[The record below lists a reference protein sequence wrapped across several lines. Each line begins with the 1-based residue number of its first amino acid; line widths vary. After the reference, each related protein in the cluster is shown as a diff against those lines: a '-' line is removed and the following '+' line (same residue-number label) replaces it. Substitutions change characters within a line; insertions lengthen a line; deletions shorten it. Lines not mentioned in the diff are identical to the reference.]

1 MMQSPLFTSG
11 LAKKGDKNASAE
23 DEAVAEAK
31 AETEVA
37 KPVEEAQEKII
48 GEMAKVELKE

>member
-23 DEAVAEAK
+23 DEAKVED
-31 AETEVA
+31 EI